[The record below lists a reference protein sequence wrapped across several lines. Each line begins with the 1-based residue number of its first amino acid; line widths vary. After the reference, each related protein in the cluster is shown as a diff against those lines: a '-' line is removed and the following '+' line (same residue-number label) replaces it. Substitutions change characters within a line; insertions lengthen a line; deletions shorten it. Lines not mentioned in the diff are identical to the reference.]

1 MEAARRNSWF
11 VLQPKPDKCMQQLG
25 MPSINFHE
33 VLHKKYIYVYSILG
47 QHTLLW
53 AEDEYGLASSEHFFY
68 CFRWC
73 STKLNY
79 YHHSYGMAG
88 DQTRA
93 ARNQLITCL
102 HTYRQI
108 RQGNRVFIMLH
119 HGYLAQEGGV
129 CMSAC
134 AGGAQATQ
142 AELKIV

>member
-1 MEAARRNSWF
+1 MCYNLSQTNACSNWECLPSTSMRFYTRNIYMYIVYWASTHYCGQKMNMVWPALNISSIAF
-11 VLQPKPDKCMQQLG
+11 DDVL
-25 MPSINFHE
+25 PS
-33 VLHKKYIYVYSILG
+33 
-47 QHTLLW
+47 
-53 AEDEYGLASSEHFFY
+53 
-68 CFRWC
+68 
-73 STKLNY
+73 STTTTTA
-79 YHHSYGMAG
+79 MAW
-88 DQTRA
+88 QETTTRA

-142 AELKIV
+142 AELKRV